1 MGEGWQDLGRG
12 VKGGGPCGRPV
23 AKVPPPASEGVTYNR
38 PIPGGPWIDAGHLR
52 PGDRL
57 LNPDGTWAEVVSVE
71 ERAEPLDAWTLPV
84 DVL

>member
-1 MGEGWQDLGRG
+1 MGGG
-12 VKGGGPCGRPV
+12 VKGGGACGRPV
-23 AKVPPPASEGVTYNR
+23 VKVPPPASEGVTYDG

-84 DVL
+84 DLL